1 MGSGMGFLKCK
12 SCGECYQLK
21 TGESPDDFESC
32 SCGGELEFYDSSAET
47 SDYGASS
54 GYKGLV
60 IKLVLFLVVFY
71 IVYMIMVRIFAGIIY
86 NLGWVG
92 PTIGSILLLLFIGTG
107 IAVVIVL
114 LGYLWIK
121 RK

>member
-1 MGSGMGFLKCK
+1 MIPLG
-12 SCGECYQLK
+12 
-21 TGESPDDFESC
+21 
-32 SCGGELEFYDSSAET
+32 ET

-86 NLGWVG
+86 NLGWMG
-92 PTIGSILLLLFIGTG
+92 PNIGSILLLLFIGTG

-121 RK
+121 RNK